1 MADNRQEIE
10 IDTDGVN
17 EEVINV
23 ETPEETGSAFER
35 KEDVDLGY
43 TDVSGNKTA
52 KELLQE
58 AKSAE
63 KTKLENV
70 TEEKEEAFSEE
81 KGDLEDYSEKVKKR
95 INRLTFQ
102 IREAERRERAAVE
115 YAKGLKNKYEVI
127 EKKFDETDSNYLK
140 EYGSRVEAEREK
152 VKNALKAALE
162 ANDVDKIAE
171 AQDGLSRLSV
181 EKEKVALAQAEKE
194 VRAKQLE
201 EEKANTISTQPT
213 PQISRKAQE
222 WAEDNE
228 WFGSDRVMTSAAM
241 GIHEDIMQ
249 QGIDAESDEY
259 YNQIN
264 KRMKEYFPQKFAQ
277 KATEEVRTTK
287 EPVQNVGSVSRRA
300 GGRKSVKLTKSQVV
314 IAKKFAT
321 AGFEDPGNVS
331 KKLREGWE
339 FVKAETILSEIG
351 ENDYPVI
358 HEGRHAGLI
367 GIGGLVLA
375 RIPEE
380 ILKSRAEYFRKITQ
394 DRTDAIDRELM
405 KEQHPDMPIN
415 IDRQSRVTFGGSRKK

>member
-23 ETPEETGSAFER
+23 ETPEETGSAFEK

-43 TDVSGNKTA
+43 TDVSGKKTA

-58 AKSAE
+58 AKAAE
-63 KTKLENV
+63 ETKLENV
-70 TEEKEEAFSEE
+70 TEEKEEASSEE

-102 IREAERRERAAVE
+102 IREAERREKAAVE
-115 YAKGLKNKYEVI
+115 YAKGLKNKYEAI

-152 VKNALKAALE
+152 VKNALKTALE
-162 ANDVDKIAE
+162 ANDVDKITE
-171 AQDGLSRLSV
+171 AQDALSRLSV

-213 PQISRKAQE
+213 PQISTKAQE

-241 GIHEDIMQ
+241 GIHEDLIQ

-314 IAKKFAT
+314 IAKKLGVPLEEYAKY
-321 AGFEDPGNVS
+321 V
-331 KKLREGWE
+331 KEG
-339 FVKAETILSEIG
+339 A
-351 ENDYPVI
+351 
-358 HEGRHAGLI
+358 
-367 GIGGLVLA
+367 
-375 RIPEE
+375 
-380 ILKSRAEYFRKITQ
+380 
-394 DRTDAIDRELM
+394 
-405 KEQHPDMPIN
+405 
-415 IDRQSRVTFGGSRKK
+415 